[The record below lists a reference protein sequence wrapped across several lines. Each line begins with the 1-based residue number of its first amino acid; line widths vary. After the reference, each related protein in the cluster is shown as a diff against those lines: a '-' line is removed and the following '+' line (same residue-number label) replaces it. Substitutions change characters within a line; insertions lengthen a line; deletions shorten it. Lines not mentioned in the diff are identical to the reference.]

1 MLPPEYLGVV
11 SRNSIVWKNEI
22 TGIRGVCEYR
32 NAAIL
37 HGIVR
42 ETIIPVLKEIYP
54 TMCERTISYVIL
66 RNIQP
71 LPMKSLHYLYEKTY
85 LSRIM
90 DECMSPDSLSGM
102 ISLMRCRR

>member
-11 SRNSIVWKNEI
+11 SRNSIVGKNKI
-22 TGIRGVCEYR
+22 TGIREDYEYG

-37 HGIVR
+37 HGIAR
-42 ETIIPVLKEIYP
+42 ETIIPVLKAIYP

-71 LPMKSLHYLYEKTY
+71 
-85 LSRIM
+85 
-90 DECMSPDSLSGM
+90 
-102 ISLMRCRR
+102 